1 MINKITLVTLGVKDM
16 EKSKEFYKGLG
27 FQIKDDEPGMVD
39 FHMDGTSFA
48 IIPFRNLAEEAIP
61 ENPPEKTHSFT
72 GIALAHNFDSKEE
85 VDALYLKVQELG
97 GMVEFAPKKAVAW
110 NGYHFY
116 FRDLDGYS
124 WEIAY

>member
-16 EKSKEFYKGLG
+16 TKSKEFYKGLG
-27 FQIKDDEPGMVD
+27 FQVKDDESGMVD

-48 IIPFRNLAEEAIP
+48 IIPFRNLAEEAM
-61 ENPPEKTHSFT
+61 PEKTPEKINGFT
-72 GIALAHNFDSKEE
+72 GIALAHNCDSKEE
-85 VDALYLKVQELG
+85 VDTLYLRVQKLG
-97 GMVEFAPKKAVAW
+97 GMVEFAPRKAVAW

>member
-1 MINKITLVTLGVKDM
+1 MINKITLVTLGVKNM

-27 FQIKDDEPGMVD
+27 FRVKDDDPGMVD

-48 IIPFRNLAEEAIP
+48 IIPFRNLAEEALP
-61 ENPPEKTHSFT
+61 GNPPGKINGFT
-72 GIALAHNFDSKEE
+72 GITLAHNFDSKEE
-85 VDALYLKVQELG
+85 VDALYLKVQALG
-97 GMVEFAPKKAVAW
+97 GTVAFAPRKAAAW

-116 FRDLDGYS
+116 FSDLDGYT